1 MDELIKLAVKKTGV
15 SEEIAKQIIE
25 IVVDFIKDR
34 LPGPLTSQ
42 VDGALEGG
50 GLSNALG
57 GLLDK
62 K

>member
-15 SEEIAKQIIE
+15 SEDIAKQIIDV
-25 IVVDFIKDR
+25 VVDFLKDK
-34 LPGPLTSQ
+34 LPGPLGSQ
-42 VDGALEGG
+42 IDGALEGG
-50 GLSNALG
+50 GLSNVLG

>member
-15 SEEIAKQIIE
+15 SEDIAKQIIDV
-25 IVVDFIKDR
+25 VVDFLKDK
-34 LPGPLTSQ
+34 LPGALGSQ
-42 VDGALEGG
+42 IDGALEGG
-50 GLSNALG
+50 GLSNVLG